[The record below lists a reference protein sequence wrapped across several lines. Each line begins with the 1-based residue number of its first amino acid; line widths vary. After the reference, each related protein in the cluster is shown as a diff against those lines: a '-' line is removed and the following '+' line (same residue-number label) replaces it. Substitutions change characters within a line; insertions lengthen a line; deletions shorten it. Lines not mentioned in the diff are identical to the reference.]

1 MKRAAAFADRP
12 SVRFCR
18 HERTVPLWLF
28 LLDLVT
34 VFLLTP
40 YIARGILNIVKTDGE
55 IYVNNIIICNS
66 CGAKCSSADPYCKK
80 CSEPLNSTR
89 EFNRSA
95 IEGIDNEQL
104 KAFVGKNADYYTEK
118 FTKSGGKRWFLQ
130 INWPALLLGHI
141 WMFYRKMRKFAVLY
155 AVIVFG
161 LSAIFSVGIP
171 LLFRKDVDTYFECK
185 AAYDEFL
192 DSGEETSFFYKDE
205 NGVTLMESNPVY
217 KELRNN
223 LATAQTKIRWLNW
236 AVEFPPLLVSLILRL
251 SANSMY
257 KQHIIGNID
266 TSEGGTSKKQ
276 AFWGWLVVWVMLLVA
291 GLLLLSIDA
300 VSRLNEA
307 YDLLLP
313 KPYL

>member
-1 MKRAAAFADRP
+1 MND
-12 SVRFCR
+12 
-18 HERTVPLWLF
+18 T
-28 LLDLVT
+28 
-34 VFLLTP
+34 
-40 YIARGILNIVKTDGE
+40 IVC
-55 IYVNNIIICNS
+55 NN

-80 CSEPLNSTR
+80 CSQPLNSTR

-104 KAFVGKNADYYTEK
+104 KAFVGKNADYYIEK

-155 AVIVFG
+155 TVIVFG
-161 LSAIFSVGIP
+161 LSAIFSASIP
-171 LLFRKDVDTYFECK
+171 LLFRQDVDTYFECK
-185 AAYDEFL
+185 AAYDEFR
-192 DSGEETSFFYKDE
+192 DSDEEIVFFYKGE
-205 NGVTLMESNPVY
+205 NGVTVMESNPVY
-217 KELRNN
+217 AEIRYN
-223 LATAQTKIRWLNW
+223 LAAAQTKIRCLNW

-257 KQHIIGNID
+257 KQHIIDNID

-276 AFWGWLVVWVMLLVA
+276 AFGGWLVVWVVLLVA

-300 VSRLNEA
+300 VSRLYEA
-307 YDLLLP
+307 YDLLRP
-313 KPYL
+313 NSYL